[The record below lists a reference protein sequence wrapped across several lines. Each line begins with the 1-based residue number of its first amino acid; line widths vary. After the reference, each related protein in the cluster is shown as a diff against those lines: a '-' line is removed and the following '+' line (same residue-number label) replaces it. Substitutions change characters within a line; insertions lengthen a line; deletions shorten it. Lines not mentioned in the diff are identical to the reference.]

1 MWTDRIASLSLPVV
15 LGILLALAGVRLSL
29 RGRRAL
35 FFRVLCELSEASMK
49 ALALIFLLVRPFL
62 VQTYHVSSGSM
73 EPGLRRGDGILISKL
88 AYRLRAPT
96 YGEVV
101 VFRAPDAA
109 ETGET
114 LKRIV
119 GLPGD
124 TLEARP
130 GFVVL
135 IERGSKQP
143 RRFDHEGLRTLLNL
157 PEDAPL
163 ALTQGGVW
171 CDGSRLSPDALAIRV
186 GLPGAL
192 ALLQPGVV
200 LRNGQP
206 ISETYA
212 AEDIAES
219 FGPVTVPAGHFFV
232 LGDNRNRSHDS
243 RFWGA
248 IPQTRLVGR
257 AEYVFW
263 PGGRLGRIR

>member
-15 LGILLALAGVRLSL
+15 FGILLALGVVRLSL

-73 EPGLRRGDGILISKL
+73 EPGLVRGDGILISKL
-88 AYRLRAPT
+88 AYRLNRPT

-101 VFRAPDAA
+101 VFRAPDSLG
-109 ETGET
+109 GET

-124 TLEARP
+124 TLEARS

-135 IERGSKQP
+135 IERGSKKP
-143 RRFDHEGLRTLLNL
+143 RRFDHDGLRTLLNL
-157 PEDAPL
+157 PDDAPL
-163 ALTQGGVW
+163 ALTPDGVW
-171 CDGSRLSPDALAIRV
+171 CDGSRLSPEALATRA

-192 ALLQPGVV
+192 ALLQPGQIF
-200 LRNGQP
+200 RNGQP
-206 ISETYA
+206 LTEPYT
-212 AEDIAES
+212 AEDAATS

-243 RFWGA
+243 RFWGP
-248 IPQTRLVGR
+248 IPQSRLVGR